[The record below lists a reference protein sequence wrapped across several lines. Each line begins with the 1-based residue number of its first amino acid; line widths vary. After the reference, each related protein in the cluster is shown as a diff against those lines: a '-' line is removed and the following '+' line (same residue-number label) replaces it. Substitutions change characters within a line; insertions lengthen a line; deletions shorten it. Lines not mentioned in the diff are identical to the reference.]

1 MQDGICNKPITVDA
15 KQKSQET
22 HKLHEAHTDL

>member
-1 MQDGICNKPITVDA
+1 MQDGICNKPITADA

>member
-1 MQDGICNKPITVDA
+1 MQDNISNKRITADA